1 MTAFDYA
8 GTTSLVTGA
17 SSGLG
22 EQFARQLAARG
33 SGLVLVAVRPPPGF
47 HSPAV
52 FDMVREC
59 LANTASDAA
68 LCGVRK
74 PPPDGGRFPVGEGAQ
89 WRARKFSAV

>member
-1 MTAFDYA
+1 MPPFDFTK
-8 GTTSLVTGA
+8 TTSLVTGA

-33 SGLVLVAVRPPPGF
+33 SGLVLVAARPPPGF

-52 FDMVREC
+52 FDMVRGC

-68 LCGVRK
+68 LWGVRK
-74 PPPDGGRFPVGEGAQ
+74 TPARR
-89 WRARKFSAV
+89 RAFS